1 MPAPLV
7 RGNVPSD
14 ELSAVVAVVAIL
26 ATASGDGEQGQTEH
40 DCPGGVPQSQWSSPG
55 RMVRVTPPHGPG
67 GWRESA
73 FPR

>member
-14 ELSAVVAVVAIL
+14 ELSAVVAIVAIL
-26 ATASGDGEQGQTEH
+26 ATAGGDGEQGQTEH
-40 DCPGGVPQSQWSSPG
+40 DCPGGFPPAQWSSPG
-55 RMVRVTPPHGPG
+55 RMVRVTLPHGPG
-67 GWRESA
+67 GWRASA